1 MLFSM
6 IVHITRALLLLLVAC
21 TATAQPLK
29 IIASI
34 YPVKLIAQEI
44 VGDRHSLEVLLSAG
58 QSPHDFAFKVSERR
72 KLAQADVL
80 LWVGP
85 DLEPYLANISEGQST
100 LAMASTVSIASSDL
114 ELDDREA
121 KEGSADAEGT
131 HLHGHHHSQD
141 QHLWLSLEDTR
152 RFALSIE
159 QHLIQLDPEGENTY
173 RENARAFFNQLEQ
186 LAQLSQQL
194 TGAATRTEVS
204 SAGLSRPYAVAHR
217 AYDHFLE
224 SFPFPEPVVLS
235 NSPELSPGARSL
247 WQIGKKLDDNSCLL
261 VEGRNPQRWLTIF
274 AERNQ
279 LQTVPIDIMGDLSGV
294 GTYYELVAAML
305 EVFSRCSRLK

>member
-1 MLFSM
+1 M

-44 VGDRHSLEVLLSAG
+44 VGDRHELEVLLSAG

-72 KLAQADVL
+72 KLAQADL
-80 LWVGP
+80 ILWVGP
-85 DLEPYLANISEGQST
+85 ELEPYLAKLAKGQST
-100 LAMASTVSIASSDL
+100 LAMVSTVSLPSTDL
-114 ELDDREA
+114 ELDDQEVKEA
-121 KEGSADAEGT
+121 PAEAERA

-152 RFALSIE
+152 QFALSIE
-159 QHLIQLDPEGENTY
+159 QHLIELDPEGENSY
-173 RENARAFFNQLEQ
+173 RKNARAFSNQLEQ
-186 LAQLSQQL
+186 LSQLSEQL
-194 TGAATRTEVS
+194 IGASTRSES
-204 SAGLSRPYAVAHR
+204 SRPNLSRPYAVAHR

-247 WQIGKKLDDNSCLL
+247 WQIGNQLDEDSCLL

-294 GTYYELVAAML
+294 NTYSELVMAML
-305 EVFSRCSRLK
+305 EVFSRCSALK